1 MTKGDLTMSNL
12 EIAVFAGGCFWCIEP
27 VFSQLKVVKNV
38 TSGYTGGYVS
48 NPSYKQIS
56 SGETGHVEAVKIT
69 FDPSTITFE
78 ALLKV
83 FFSSHNPT
91 TRIDR
96 KGNIFTNQYLSAVF
110 FQNEAQ
116 KINADEMINELNAKG
131 TWASDIITQVI
142 QATTFYPADNYFA
155 ANPNEDYC
163 MSVAMPKVA
172 KIRMQYTHLVR

>member
-1 MTKGDLTMSNL
+1 MINL
-12 EIAVFAGGCFWCIEP
+12 QVAVFAGGCFWCIEP
-27 VFSQLKVVKNV
+27 VFSQLKGVKTV
-38 TSGYTGGYVS
+38 TSGYTGGYIN
-48 NPSYKQIS
+48 NPSYEQIS

-69 FDPSTITFE
+69 FDPATITFE

-91 TRIDR
+91 IRIDR
-96 KGNIFTNQYLSAVF
+96 KGNTFTNQYLSAVF

-116 KINADEMINELNAKG
+116 KTTAHEMINELNAKG
-131 TWASDIITQVI
+131 TWPSEIITQVI
-142 QATTFYPADNYFA
+142 TATTFYPADNYFA

-172 KIRMQYTHLVR
+172 QIRKQYTQLVR